1 MTTLTSSRRVSRT
14 VASLVVAAI
23 VVAGLVLGSPAPRV
37 SGASSDLLLTPPLV
51 GQLFSQKDPSTG
63 DSGAYDCLPASLT
76 MAISALMRQPAD
88 YAAVR
93 RYMRQQSSIPKA
105 GLAFTYGVVENQTQ
119 GWFSAD
125 QTYQQADSGNWRSL
139 VEGELAQGR
148 PLVLYIANA
157 AMLDDVSGQAPRPVS
172 ESFRDAHAVLLVGVI
187 AGGSTVVIDDPWN
200 GTAGAP
206 GRQFEMTTEAFTAAW
221 GNTRFRDGAVYSN
234 AGFNYIGF
242 HSTRGSSAPSANSS
256 TDSHI
261 TPTPKA
267 NITPTS
273 QLEPRSQVP
282 NAPTNLTDAYV
293 GDGPC
298 PDIAGGDCPKYTFSW
313 SNGGGVVNGYS
324 IYVEGSN
331 GSLQLDPQQAAAE
344 CAQAALSDLFPVATI
359 SGGTTS
365 YTFYDETPEVGHS
378 CVVVVA
384 SNDAGSSSRAVAVP
398 PPIGRPVGGG

>member
-1 MTTLTSSRRVSRT
+1 MIRSEVHRFGRT
-14 VASLVVAAI
+14 RQALCLAAAAI
-23 VVAGLVLGSPAPRV
+23 IAGALTFTSGVPPASAAP
-37 SGASSDLLLTPPLV
+37 ADILLQAPLV
-51 GQLFSQKDPSTG
+51 GQIFTPPDSG
-63 DSGAYDCLPASLT
+63 DSGSWDCLPASLT
-76 MAISALMRQPAD
+76 MAISILDQSPAD
-88 YAAVR
+88 YGSVR
-93 RYMRQQSSIPKA
+93 RYMRTQSGIRLF
-105 GLAFTYGVVENQTQ
+105 GLGQTYGVVEYST
-119 GWFSAD
+119 GGRFSAD
-125 QTYQQADSGNWRSL
+125 KTYRPAAPDGWRTL
-139 VEGELAQGR
+139 VEGELSQGR
-148 PLVLYIANA
+148 PLVLYIADA
-157 AMLDDVSGQAPRPVS
+157 SKLEDSSGQALRPAN
-172 ESFRDAHAVLLVGVI
+172 ESFTLAHAVLAVGLLN
-187 AGGSTVVIDDPWN
+187 GGNTVVIDDPWN
-200 GTAGAP
+200 ATPGGP
-206 GRQFEMTTEAFTAAW
+206 GRQLRMTADAFAAAW
-221 GNTRFRDGAVYSN
+221 GNTRFSGGTVYSN
-234 AGFNYIGF
+234 AGWNYIGF
-242 HSTRGSSAPSANSS
+242 QPTRGSSAPSANSS